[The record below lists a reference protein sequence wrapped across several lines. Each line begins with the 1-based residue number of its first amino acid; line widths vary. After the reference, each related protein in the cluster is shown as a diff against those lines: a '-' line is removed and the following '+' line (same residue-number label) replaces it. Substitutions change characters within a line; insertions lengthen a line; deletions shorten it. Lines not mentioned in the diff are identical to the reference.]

1 MTSALAPEGCRR
13 GRAPRAGPGHA
24 GVRSAAQP
32 GPVARHLRHGVAD
45 LPVLGAACGVGIMAA
60 LVWAAVLW
68 GRIPAWALAPWLA
81 CCLCWTANTLAHLHL
96 HRPLFRAR
104 HLNRAFDLYLS
115 LLMGLPQS
123 LWRARHLWHHAGEP
137 PGGVRRVTRARLL
150 PELLA
155 LAALLGGL
163 LAAGRPE
170 IWLAAGLGWLAGLG
184 LCGLQGWA
192 EHLGTDGQGEAGVS
206 CYAAWYNRLWFNDGY
221 HREHHRWP
229 GRHWRRLPGER
240 VEPSLA
246 SPWPPLLRPLALLPD
261 LARDALPPFLD
272 RLEAVALSRP
282 RLQAWLLRC
291 HGRALDRVLAQAGCD
306 PSRLDGALVVGGG
319 LFPRSAL
326 LLRQRAPGLPIT
338 VLDARPEH
346 LEAARACLR
355 RRGLSEAGFRFTCG
369 TFDATRPASARGED
383 IGRERPDEEGPGLAI
398 VPLAYRGDRQALY
411 RHPPAPLTLVHD
423 WAWRRRGE
431 RGCLV
436 SPWLLKRLNL
446 VRWRAGEA

>member
-1 MTSALAPEGCRR
+1 MTSALAPGR
-13 GRAPRAGPGHA
+13 GRQSRASRHGTGDTRLQRWA
-24 GVRSAAQP
+24 LL
-32 GPVARHLRHGVAD
+32 GPVARQLRHGAAD
-45 LPVLGAACGVGIMAA
+45 LPVLAAAGGIGITAS
-60 LVWAAVLW
+60 LLWAAVLW

-81 CCLCWTANTLAHLHL
+81 GCLCWTANTLAHLHL

-104 HLNRAFDLYLS
+104 RLNRAFDVYLS

-137 PGGVRRVTRARLL
+137 PGGVRRVPRARLL

-163 LAAGRPE
+163 LATGRPE
-170 IWLAAGLGWLAGLG
+170 IWPAAGLGWLAGLG

-246 SPWPPLLRPLALLPD
+246 SPWPPLLRPLALLPA

-272 RLEAVALSRP
+272 RLEAFVLSRP
-282 RLQAWLLRC
+282 RLQAWLLSC

-306 PSRLDGALVVGGG
+306 PSQLGGALVVGGG

-346 LEAARACLR
+346 LAAARACLR
-355 RRGLSEAGFRFTCG
+355 RRGLSEVGIRFTNG
-369 TFDATRPASARGED
+369 LFDAARLASARGEG
-383 IGRERPDEEGPGLAI
+383 IGREHSDGEGLGLAI
-398 VPLAYRGDRQALY
+398 LPLAYRGDRQALY

-431 RGCLV
+431 GGCLV

-446 VRWRAGEA
+446 VRRPAGEA